1 MIQSCYWQEGNICL
15 VLFSCYYLEII
26 LMKFYIYTFSRSAIT
41 SFISLPMQYGV
52 LSTTQQNQTDINKKK
67 SPKNMLNK
75 KCPRIDICRAP
86 NRISDHELK
95 FYLSKIFVFSWWY
108 RNAESLR
115 KVDQP
120 VMHEV
125 WQLKAH
131 MWDNQMLFTDHSKE
145 QQLWKHEFLFFVLIS
160 LKDFR

>member
-1 MIQSCYWQEGNICL
+1 
-15 VLFSCYYLEII
+15 
-26 LMKFYIYTFSRSAIT
+26 
-41 SFISLPMQYGV
+41 
-52 LSTTQQNQTDINKKK
+52 
-67 SPKNMLNK
+67 MLNK

-160 LKDFR
+160 LKDFW